1 MLDFSDP
8 FMILQNGRAVYRI
21 SRRDFYHRL
30 SLLPL
35 AKIIKASSPQPYKQY
50 FFLHKDNTGAKS
62 ATEQQNSCSL
72 LCLYSI
78 CQHFIYVNNTHIY
91 VMQHIYTYICYAT
104 YIHIYS

>member
-1 MLDFSDP
+1 MPDFSDP

-62 ATEQQNSCSL
+62 ACVRDFSIKSL
-72 LCLYSI
+72 LTIPAPKRSV
-78 CQHFIYVNNTHIY
+78 HTG
-91 VMQHIYTYICYAT
+91 
-104 YIHIYS
+104 